1 MKLFQK
7 VLMASEDVQAYVRS
21 GKYFDSA
28 DDSSGK
34 EQPISD
40 GACVTTGKL
49 VANDAYPSVVDF
61 NVRKLLPVAAQT
73 DKVVFVDYVG
83 VSEVD
88 VVGVKYRVGDK
99 TYGYDAPAGTV
110 VRYRQVMPG
119 DMFWL
124 GADNFV
130 SAPSVGQFAAPTV
143 GDTRLT
149 PAASEVEGATNV
161 KIEAVQDIITGMV
174 NDGQK
179 FLCTV
184 VSVA

>member
-28 DDSSGK
+28 DT

-40 GACVTTGKL
+40 GACVVAGDL
-49 VANDAYPSVVDF
+49 VANDAYPTVKDF
-61 NVRKLLPVAAQT
+61 NVRKLGLAKAQT

-83 VSEVD
+83 VSEAD
-88 VVGVKYRVGDK
+88 VVGVRYRVGDK

-143 GDTRLT
+143 SDTRLT
-149 PAASEVEGATNV
+149 AGATEVEGATNV

-174 NDGQK
+174 NDGK
-179 FLCTV
+179 KYLCTV

>member
-7 VLMASEDVQAYVRS
+7 VLMASEDVQSYVRS

-28 DDSSGK
+28 DD

-40 GACVTTGKL
+40 GACVITGDL
-49 VANDAYPSVVDF
+49 VANDAYPSVKDF
-61 NVRKLLPVAAQT
+61 NVRKLLSVAAQT

-83 VSEVD
+83 VSEAD
-88 VVGVKYRVGDK
+88 VVNVRYRVGDK
-99 TYGYDAPAGTV
+99 IYGFDAPAGTV
-110 VRYRQVMPG
+110 VRYRVPQVG

-149 PAASEVEGATNV
+149 AGASEVEGATNV
-161 KIEAVQDIITGMV
+161 NIQAVQDIITGMV
-174 NDGQK
+174 NDGK
-179 FLCTV
+179 KYLCTV

>member
-28 DDSSGK
+28 DD

-40 GACVTTGKL
+40 GACVVTGDL
-49 VANDAYPSVVDF
+49 VDNDAYPTVKDF
-61 NVRKLLPVAAQT
+61 NVRKLGPVKAQT

-88 VVGVKYRVGDK
+88 VVNVRYRVGDK
-99 TYGYDAPAGTV
+99 TYGFDAPAGTV
-110 VRYRQVMPG
+110 VRYRVPQVG

-130 SAPSVGQFAAPTV
+130 SAPSVGQFAAPTAS
-143 GDTRLT
+143 DTRMT
-149 PAASEVEGATNV
+149 ASGAEVEGATNL

-174 NDGQK
+174 NDGK
-179 FLCTV
+179 KYLCTV